1 VKTNLTNQTAGERL
15 DIIIKELNLQK
26 KDFAEKI
33 GVTTGYISNIINQK
47 RMLSPEIICKLL
59 DIGVSPIFI
68 FYGVGKPV
76 DSNYQLFLE
85 NYKVDEEE
93 IPQYLQEYIL
103 INLKRKHKLER
114 KFINLFFPTSEFIT
128 RHLTNVDKGAVTNI
142 TISNAKHK
150 LINFIK
156 QVKLNKILDSESKRK
171 KVIEEIKNDF
181 ANVEIYVLLKNY
193 KLFSSLSQE

>member
-1 VKTNLTNQTAGERL
+1 MKTNLTNQTAGKR
-15 DIIIKELNLQK
+15 LNLIIEELGLSK
-26 KDFAEKI
+26 REFAEKI
-33 GVTTGYISNIINQK
+33 GVTTGYISNIINQG
-47 RMLSPEIICKLL
+47 RTFSPEIICKLL
-59 DIGVSPIFI
+59 DINVSPIFL
-68 FYGVGKPV
+68 FYGVGKPF

-85 NYKVDEEE
+85 NYKEDEEE

-114 KFINLFFPTSEFIT
+114 KFINLFFPTAEFIT
-128 RHLTNVDKGAVTNI
+128 RHLSNVDEDTVTNV
-142 TISNAKHK
+142 TIANAKNK

-156 QVKLNKILDSESKRK
+156 QVKLNKILDAESKRK